1 MAEKKRMF
9 AMRAMRRPW
18 RSASRPKI
26 NAPMGRVTRLAV
38 MVRAT
43 AGIERPNSFEIAETV
58 KTRTKKS
65 NASKVQPRNPA
76 MTA

>member
-1 MAEKKRMF
+1 M
-9 AMRAMRRPW
+9 
-18 RSASRPKI
+18 
-26 NAPMGRVTRLAV
+26 NAPTGRVTRLAV

-76 MTA
+76 TTA